1 MYSIQKA
8 LNHVFNHH
16 YFDQQKQR
24 CVVFCG
30 IFDYTCVTKLGKS
43 KTTWLRATGLVV
55 QFTHRQI
62 NMEAGSGSFSHFTQD
77 NYLFIDVCT
86 MHQHFHISLFSPNC
100 SWRYAT
106 FVVFQSIRSSSQEII
121 ANVQPTCSSSAASSS
136 ALASSSPPSSSS
148 STTSSS
154 SSSNSSSSSSSGS
167 SSI

>member
-86 MHQHFHISLFSPNC
+86 MHQHFHISLFLPIVPGDMQLSL
-100 SWRYAT
+100 
-106 FVVFQSIRSSSQEII
+106 FFKVFEV
-121 ANVQPTCSSSAASSS
+121 AVKK
-136 ALASSSPPSSSS
+136 
-148 STTSSS
+148 
-154 SSSNSSSSSSSGS
+154 
-167 SSI
+167 